1 MLLDEVCKIFERII
15 VSRLVRHMTRVGPDL
30 ADNQFVFRHGRS
42 TVYAIMRVKV
52 LAEEAVARGEVV
64 LSVSLD
70 IANAF
75 NTLPSSTI
83 REALRYRGTS
93 NSLTGPICRKD
104 RWCTRVGKSGVA
116 HIVDRIRRLGLE
128 VALHKSEALSFHG
141 ARMKPPGSNGA
152 SVWCL
157 DRSRHAGKSSARS

>member
-1 MLLDEVCKIFERII
+1 
-15 VSRLVRHMTRVGPDL
+15 
-30 ADNQFVFRHGRS
+30 
-42 TVYAIMRVKV
+42 MRVKV

-104 RWCTRVGKSGVA
+104 RWCTRVEKDGVGDTLVTAHGKSGVA

-141 ARMKPPGSNGA
+141 ARIRPPGSNGA